1 MSNYHTFLGI
11 DIGKSE
17 VFVGIHGSKTT
28 LSFLNSKEGF
38 KKFLQSYKKEL
49 PHALVILE
57 TTGGYETLFLNA
69 LLDKNIAVHR
79 ANTRHVKSF
88 IRSWGKLGKSDALD
102 AQALA
107 LYGYER
113 HKVLPLFQK
122 QSPELLKLASLAQR
136 RQDLTQM
143 LVQEKNRLK
152 SPQNDSYIIQSCEQM
167 IQMLNTQ
174 ISSISLEIEN
184 IIKNNPLFQKQ
195 KEILSTI
202 PGVGPIVSSLLL
214 AYLPELGQLNRRQIA
229 SLCGLAPHPY
239 ESGQK
244 IGYRK
249 TKGGRQH
256 VRSVLFIAA
265 MAARNSNSPLK
276 AFYEKLISKGK
287 KKMVALTALMR
298 KIITIANAKLKP
310 LFINKSFLS
319 QHS

>member
-1 MSNYHTFLGI
+1 MSNYSTFLGI

-17 VFVGIHGSKTT
+17 VFIGKYGTKSTV
-28 LSFLNSKEGF
+28 SFPNSKEGI
-38 KKFLQSYKKEL
+38 KKFFKTYKGEL
-49 PHALVILE
+49 PNAFVVLE

-113 HKVLPLFQK
+113 HQNLPLFQK
-122 QSPELLKLASLAQR
+122 QPPELIKLNALAQR

-152 SPQNDSYIIQSCEQM
+152 SPQNDPFIVQCCAQIIQTLQ
-167 IQMLNTQ
+167 TQ
-174 ISSISLEIEN
+174 IASVAKEIEN
-184 IIKNNPLFQKQ
+184 LIENNPLWRQK
-195 KEILSTI
+195 KEALESI
-202 PGVGPIVSSLLL
+202 PGVGPIVSSMLL
-214 AYLPELGQLNRRQIA
+214 AFMPELGQRNRRQIS
-229 SLCGLAPHPY
+229 SLGGLAPHPN

-244 IGYRK
+244 IGYRR
-249 TKGGRQH
+249 TKGGRQQ
-256 VRSVLFIAA
+256 VRSILFIAA

-276 AFYEKLISKGK
+276 AFYEKLIAKGK

-298 KIITIANAKLKP
+298 KILTIANAKLKC
-310 LFINKSFLS
+310 LNAN
-319 QHS
+319 